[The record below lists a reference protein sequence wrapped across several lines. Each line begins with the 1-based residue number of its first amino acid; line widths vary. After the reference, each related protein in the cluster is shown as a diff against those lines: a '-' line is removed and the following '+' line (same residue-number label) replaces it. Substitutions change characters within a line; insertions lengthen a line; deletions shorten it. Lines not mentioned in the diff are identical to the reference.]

1 MVRPYA
7 TKGVLGLSV
16 AWHEALRPCFKQVT
30 LFFETMS
37 FCEVYAGKK
46 ALKHGKKPHSDT
58 DLRGSFHTIKGRV
71 QIPQNTEGNL

>member
-1 MVRPYA
+1 
-7 TKGVLGLSV
+7 
-16 AWHEALRPCFKQVT
+16 
-30 LFFETMS
+30 MS